1 MIPDSSE
8 ILHSLASISVGSL
21 HELPGKEK
29 VVACGPLNRRD
40 DRGVLESLP
49 PIGIGYHR
57 DSPVRLDSLVS
68 LVERE
73 LKAKGHAL
81 FEGTSR
87 TKRLIAT
94 KCLALAVVCSSSGNQ
109 VRSTLISL
117 IETVNECTL
126 NLFAILMTSVNDD
139 TVCKFGD
146 YSFGRLN
153 VNRLEHVC
161 EQAGSDFF
169 TQYGGDLRN
178 KTAATRLFRD
188 VRTIDFKASIL
199 NAREFAPEQYSLIL
213 RILDDYHGDIATEY
227 WELFRFDM
235 VRQQAVM
242 TAIGVGEI
250 SPAMFWQ
257 LQIMSKLV
265 AVFTRGLVD
274 RGWVLPNST
283 AINLTIVRPSVIANA
298 RSEASSLYRL
308 DDWGKV
314 EFDNSVQQYS
324 EYLAAANEHE
334 AAERIDESLLHT
346 VFALDLLLGGE
357 ADEKL
362 TEGLASRVGVL
373 CYLPFL
379 TTREEIGKFIRDS
392 YGMRSGYAHRGAK
405 GKFNEPRS
413 GMTLHE
419 RHDRLKK
426 IARLVLAT
434 ALWARHQPWC
444 QTRKDWIDRIKLFLA
459 NERAGES
466 AEKQIDQLGLTRIYA
481 CDESYLGYA
490 ISWPTP

>member
-1 MIPDSSE
+1 MIPDTPE
-8 ILHSLASISVGSL
+8 ISHSLASLSVGPF
-21 HELPGKEK
+21 HELKAKEK
-29 VVACGPLNRRD
+29 VVACEQVNRSDERGLHVPLP
-40 DRGVLESLP
+40 V
-49 PIGIGYHR
+49 IGIGYCR
-57 DSPVRLDSLVS
+57 DCSVS
-68 LVERE
+68 LDALIRIVERA
-73 LKAKGHAL
+73 LKTKGHAL

-87 TKRLIAT
+87 SKRLIAT
-94 KCLALAVVCSSSGNQ
+94 KCLALAVACSSSGNQ

-126 NLFAILMTSVNDD
+126 NLFAILMTSINDD

-161 EQAGSDFF
+161 EQAGSDYF
-169 TQYGGDLRN
+169 TRYGGDLRN
-178 KTAATRLFRD
+178 RTAAMRLFRN
-188 VRTIDFKASIL
+188 VRTLDFKASIL
-199 NAREFAPEQYSLIL
+199 NVREFTPEQHSHIL
-213 RILDDYHGDIATEY
+213 RILDDYHGDIAAEF
-227 WELFRFDM
+227 WELFRCDM

-242 TAIGVGEI
+242 TAIGVGGI
-250 SPAMFWQ
+250 SPAIFWQ

-283 AINLTIVRPSVIANA
+283 AINLTIVRPSVIAKA
-298 RSEASSLYRL
+298 RSEASNLYRL

-314 EFDNSVQQYS
+314 KFDDSVQQYS
-324 EYLAAANEHE
+324 EYLATANEHE
-334 AAERIDESLLHT
+334 TAERIDESLLHT

-379 TTREEIGKFIRDS
+379 STREEIGKFIRETYD
-392 YGMRSGYAHRGAK
+392 MRSGYAHRGEK
-405 GKFNEPRS
+405 GRFNQPRS

-419 RHDRLKK
+419 RLDRLKR
-426 IARLVLAT
+426 IARVVLAT
-434 ALWARHQPWC
+434 AFWARHQPWC
-444 QTRKDWIDRIKLFLA
+444 QTREDWIGRIKLLLA
-459 NERAGES
+459 TERAGES
-466 AEKQIDQLGLTRIYA
+466 ADKQIDQLGLTRIHA
-481 CDESYLGYA
+481 CDESYLGYT